1 MNAFSYIAKPQ
12 YFPKSVKNPVPAK
25 KKTGT
30 DQDISNEQTEDAIR
44 EVDVRE
50 TVKNIEMV
58 AYAQTYQGMTVRI
71 SKSQKIEESSKRK
84 KGQVV
89 TNDKDKFESVF
100 GLVTAE

>member
-12 YFPKSVKNPVPAK
+12 YFQKSVKNLVPAK

-30 DQDISNEQTEDAIR
+30 DQDISNEQTEDATR

-58 AYAQTYQGMTVRI
+58 AYAQTYQGMAVRI

-84 KGQVV
+84 KSQVV

>member
-1 MNAFSYIAKPQ
+1 M
-12 YFPKSVKNPVPAK
+12 
-25 KKTGT
+25 
-30 DQDISNEQTEDAIR
+30 
-44 EVDVRE
+44 
-50 TVKNIEMV
+50 KNIEMV

-84 KGQVV
+84 KSQVV